1 MKIKSKKIKII
12 FLIISLLVLYI
23 FGSKLISNTNYN
35 TFSKIK
41 SFIPNPIKYYIKN
54 TIFIIPTLKENIK
67 ELEKKNKVL
76 HGTINQNKETIKE
89 IKNTYFSGSYP
100 LISFHLKEKEKIIK
114 SKYSKYKFTR
124 FQTNFL
130 NNGKASPA
138 KASAYIEEF
147 DNKIFLVNADGVFSY
162 FYKQN
167 LNQEKFDS
175 IVIPT
180 NIKKIINYP
189 AFYKRSEN
197 GIKDILVSN
206 KKLFVSFTNKLPD
219 ECYNTSIMVAD
230 INLEYLNFKKFFVP
244 NECVKE
250 NNEYGWMNH
259 HIVGGRMVNFKN
271 NKILFSTGAMQQFKL
286 PQDKNSP
293 LGKILSID
301 KTTASWEIISMGH
314 RNVQGLKYD
323 NEEDVIYSTE
333 HGPTGGDEFNI
344 NYEPGLN
351 NIENFGWPISSYGE
365 HGAKTALD
373 NSNELKLRYNK
384 APLYKSHK
392 KYGFIEPV
400 KYYVP
405 SIGITEIEK
414 MPKIFNKEFTNDFF
428 VASMGTILE
437 EGDLSI
443 HHIKLDEDLKK
454 IIMEDIIVIGERIRD
469 LKYIK
474 DINKIILFM
483 ENSPGIGILSLL

>member
-1 MKIKSKKIKII
+1 MKIKLKKLLFILIAIVIFYII
-12 FLIISLLVLYI
+12 GAKSINNNEYNLY
-23 FGSKLISNTNYN
+23 F
-35 TFSKIK
+35 KIK
-41 SFIPNPIKYYIKN
+41 SLIPNSIKHYLKK
-54 TIFIIPTLKENIK
+54 TIFMVPTLNQTINELKE
-67 ELEKKNKVL
+67 ENKVL
-76 HGTINQNKETIKE
+76 RSTINQNKETIKE

-197 GIKDILVSN
+197 GIKDILVNN

-219 ECYNTSIMVAD
+219 KCYNTSIMVAD

-301 KTTASWEIISMGH
+301 KTTASWKIISMGH

-392 KYGFIEPV
+392 KYGFKEPV

-428 VASMGTILE
+428 LASMGTILE

-483 ENSPGIGILSLL
+483 ENSPGIGILSL

>member
-1 MKIKSKKIKII
+1 MKIKLKKLLFILIAIVIFYII
-12 FLIISLLVLYI
+12 GAKSINNNEYNLY
-23 FGSKLISNTNYN
+23 F
-35 TFSKIK
+35 KIK
-41 SFIPNPIKYYIKN
+41 SLVPNSIKHYLKK
-54 TIFIIPTLKENIK
+54 TIFMVPTLNQTINELKE
-67 ELEKKNKVL
+67 ENKVL
-76 HGTINQNKETIKE
+76 KSTINQNKETIKE

-219 ECYNTSIMVAD
+219 KCYNTSIMVAD

-301 KTTASWEIISMGH
+301 KTTASWKIISMGH

-483 ENSPGIGILSLL
+483 ENSPGIGILSL